1 MRRMNGFY
9 VTGTDTGAG
18 KTFATCA
25 LLEAARAAG
34 RTALG
39 MKPVASGCRWTA
51 AGWRNE
57 DAVALLEHGTRL
69 VDYAQVNPYAL
80 PAPTAPEIA
89 AALAGVEVELAPILA
104 AYQGLAARADVVF
117 VEGVGGWLAPLSAT
131 LDQPVLAR
139 ALNLPVILVVGL
151 RLGCLNH
158 ARLTARAIRAD
169 GLVLAGWVASD
180 IDPALEFAGEY
191 FEALQRVLPAPL
203 LGRLPFAPDKGPAS
217 VAGRL
222 RLPDPGL

>member
-1 MRRMNGFY
+1 MPGY
-9 VTGTDTGAG
+9 YITGTDTGAG

-25 LLEAARAAG
+25 LLLAARASG

-39 MKPVASGCRWTA
+39 MKPVASGCTWTE
-51 AGWRNE
+51 AGWRND
-57 DAVALLEHGTRL
+57 DALALLAHGSHAP
-69 VDYAQVNPYAL
+69 DYADANPYAL
-80 PAPTAPEIA
+80 PAATAPEIA

-104 AYQGLAARADVVF
+104 AHRRLAAQADVVL

-131 LDQPVLAR
+131 LDQPALAR
-139 ALNLPVILVVGL
+139 ALGLPVILVVGL

-158 ARLTARAIRAD
+158 ARLSALAIRAD
-169 GLVLAGWVASD
+169 GATLAGWIACD
-180 IDPALEFAGEY
+180 TDPTLEFAGEY

-203 LGRLPFAPDKGPAS
+203 LGRLPQAGTRGPAA
-217 VAGRL
+217 VAGHV

>member
-1 MRRMNGFY
+1 MPGY
-9 VTGTDTGAG
+9 YLTGTDTGAG

-25 LLEAARAAG
+25 LLQAARAAG
-34 RTALG
+34 GTALG
-39 MKPVASGCRWTA
+39 MKPVASGCTWTE
-51 AGWRNE
+51 AGWRND
-57 DAVALLEHGTRL
+57 DALALLAHGSQPL
-69 VDYAQVNPYAL
+69 DYAQVNPYAL
-80 PAPTAPEIA
+80 PAATAPEIA
-89 AALAGVEVELAPILA
+89 AALAGVEIELAPILA
-104 AYQGLAARADVVF
+104 AYAGLSARAGTVL

-139 ALNLPVILVVGL
+139 ALGLPVILVVGL

-169 GLVLAGWVASD
+169 GCALAGWIASD
-180 IDPALEFAGEY
+180 VDPDLEYAGEY

-203 LGRLPFAPDKGPAS
+203 LGRLPHLPERGPA
-217 VAGRL
+217 AAAAFL